1 MPELFKWKTNCG
13 VIFLCS
19 SLICLQTYYSL
30 LKLGVDIREFFVALA
45 LKQSISFREIQYV
58 VCICVQCVVLP
69 RLVVFYDNL
78 LAGKELRQMLS
89 DSREKK
95 PVVCFTCK
103 VAQRA
108 ILSVPNFVPSPF
120 SIIIIDKTDAGL
132 NGLCIRDITLI
143 CDVINMYNNY

>member
-13 VIFLCS
+13 FIFLCS

-89 DSREKK
+89 DSRDKK
-95 PVVCFTCK
+95 TCRMFYLQSRTACNI
-103 VAQRA
+103 VGAEFCALAFHHHHHRQNGCRPQRP
-108 ILSVPNFVPSPF
+108 LYPRHNF
-120 SIIIIDKTDAGL
+120 
-132 NGLCIRDITLI
+132 
-143 CDVINMYNNY
+143 NMWCYQYV

>member
-1 MPELFKWKTNCG
+1 M
-13 VIFLCS
+13 FLCS

-89 DSREKK
+89 DSREKNLPYVLLAK
-95 PVVCFTCK
+95 SHSVQYCRC
-103 VAQRA
+103 R
-108 ILSVPNFVPSPF
+108 ILCPRLSSSSSSWTKRMQASTASVSE
-120 SIIIIDKTDAGL
+120 T
-132 NGLCIRDITLI
+132 
-143 CDVINMYNNY
+143 